1 MGFWEHHQV
10 QSRRLQ
16 IVKKLAFT
24 ILHSNM
30 NWWPGIF
37 STDTRKSIDAEKT
50 WWQSITMEGSQGV
63 DRFPVNLTVN
73 LGKTYDVTYIRL
85 KFQSPRPAS
94 FAIYKKIRPD
104 PALPGMVAKP
114 FLFLLSATFQQSILK
129 GYVFHNVLDHSLKQA
144 FLDAFPARRDR
155 RTFWVFT

>member
-1 MGFWEHHQV
+1 
-10 QSRRLQ
+10 
-16 IVKKLAFT
+16 
-24 ILHSNM
+24 
-30 NWWPGIF
+30 
-37 STDTRKSIDAEKT
+37 
-50 WWQSITMEGSQGV
+50 MEGSQGV

-114 FLFLLSATFQQSILK
+114 FFLLSAALKVRQSSQMPSP
-129 GYVFHNVLDHSLKQA
+129 LDETQ
-144 FLDAFPARRDR
+144 
-155 RTFWVFT
+155 

>member
-1 MGFWEHHQV
+1 
-10 QSRRLQ
+10 
-16 IVKKLAFT
+16 
-24 ILHSNM
+24 
-30 NWWPGIF
+30 
-37 STDTRKSIDAEKT
+37 
-50 WWQSITMEGSQGV
+50 MEGSQGV

-114 FLFLLSATFQQSILK
+114 FLFYSLQLFNNQFSKVMCFTMYSITL
-129 GYVFHNVLDHSLKQA
+129 
-144 FLDAFPARRDR
+144 
-155 RTFWVFT
+155 